1 MSHKKSLGLILVI
14 LGFIL
19 IALAGLHTISNPEIF
34 THIALGQAGGS
45 SGDPLSYTMAD
56 QPWIDMH
63 PLYNTLVSGLWAI
76 GGAGLITLV
85 HISAILAAFIL
96 MLRFGKNWGG
106 PLSQGL
112 SLLLCTWLL
121 LPVFNP
127 GPTAFFLLFTTLFLT
142 LLYRVK
148 NFTLLAGLL
157 LVLQILW
164 TNMHPSFLL
173 GPILILVFAIENWQ
187 ETHSTG
193 RTSMVTP
200 LTNRLFALSAAALV
214 VTLINPN
221 LINLHRHIL
230 SNWTVLTGTDGLEWI
245 SLFSSGFP
253 QGFISSLTIF
263 ALILGAGGLIT
274 LQKKLPVMITLLALV
289 GAFLTVRSIG
299 SLQSFSL
306 LAFPFLILSFSAIG
320 EYLTRTLTTALKAT
334 ESTLNNLMTIL
345 VLIVMVFTVGAIITN
360 RAYTNMGSASSFGLG
375 VQEDAFPTASAG
387 ILERDDF
394 PERIINIAH
403 DGGYMAVQNPQSKIF
418 CDTRTSFYGSDF
430 YKMLN
435 KALLGQAGAW
445 KTILSDWNPHAIILN
460 GGWSKSGAFAT
471 RRIAERNREGVQA
484 WKMVY
489 FDGTTIILVKNLSEY
504 ETLINDPSIQQ
515 YGGNVLEK
523 ARQTYQQGNNG
534 LFKTGN
540 SARLV
545 GAGDLYLALRRPVE
559 AEAVYSLLVK
569 NSPNMATA
577 WLGLGQS
584 LILQK
589 KLTQGIGYMETAAA
603 ITPRSARVWMGLLQA
618 YRMKN
623 DEPNARKAAEQLNK
637 FFQAEEATV
646 EQQEAATQKKKE
658 AEANA
663 AAPQTE
669 NGLDLPS
676 ELK

>member
-1 MSHKKSLGLILVI
+1 MSHKKSLGLGLVI

-19 IALAGLHTISNPEIF
+19 IALAGLHTISSPEIF
-34 THIALGQAGGS
+34 THIALGQAGDS

-56 QPWIDMH
+56 QPWINMH
-63 PLYNTLVSGLWAI
+63 PLYNTLVCSLWAI
-76 GGAGLITLV
+76 GGAGLITLFHV
-85 HISAILAAFIL
+85 LAVLAAFIL
-96 MLRFGKNWGG
+96 MFRFGKNWGG
-106 PLSQGL
+106 PLSQGV

-127 GPTAFFLLFTTLFLT
+127 GPTALALLFTALFLT

-148 NFTLLAGLL
+148 NFALIAGLL

-164 TNMHPSFLL
+164 TNMHPSFLF
-173 GPILILVFAIENWQ
+173 GPILILIFAIENWQ
-187 ETHSTG
+187 ETQNTSS
-193 RTSMVTP
+193 RTSVVTP
-200 LTNRLFALSAAALV
+200 LTTRLFILSAVALL

-221 LINLHRHIL
+221 LVNLHRHIFA
-230 SNWTVLTGTDGLEWI
+230 NWKVLTGTDGLEWI

-274 LQKKLPVMITLLALV
+274 LQKKLPVMITILALF

-320 EYLTRTLTTALKAT
+320 EYLTRTLTTVLKTT
-334 ESTLNNLMTIL
+334 ENTLNNIMTVVVLLLM
-345 VLIVMVFTVGAIITN
+345 LITAGAILTSG
-360 RAYTNMGSASSFGLG
+360 AHTNMGSASRLGLG
-375 VQEDAFPTASAG
+375 LQKDAFPVAAAG
-387 ILERDDF
+387 ILEREDF
-394 PERIINIAH
+394 PERIMNMSH
-403 DGGYMAVQNPQSKIF
+403 DGGYLAVQNPQSKIF
-418 CDTRTSFYGSDF
+418 CDTRTSFYGTDF

-460 GGWSKSGAFAT
+460 GAWPDSGALA
-471 RRIAERNREGVQA
+471 NRLISSKA

-489 FDGTTIILVKNLSEY
+489 FDGTTIILIRDLPEY

-515 YGGNVLEK
+515 YGGKVLEE
-523 ARQTYQQGNNG
+523 ARQNYQAGNKG

-540 SARLV
+540 SSRLV
-545 GAGDLYLALRRPVE
+545 GAGGLYLALNRPIE

-569 NSPNMATA
+569 NSPNMAIA

-584 LILQK
+584 LILK
-589 KLTQGIGYMETAAA
+589 KELTKGLSYMEQAAA
-603 ITPRSARVWMGLLQA
+603 ITPRNARVWMGLLQA
-618 YRMKN
+618 YRMKQ

-637 FFQAEEATV
+637 FFQAEEATI
-646 EQQEAATQKKKE
+646 EQQEAATQKNKPVKKP
-658 AEANA
+658 A
-663 AAPQTE
+663 AT
-669 NGLDLPS
+669 NNDGLELPS